1 MADESK
7 KYGNYNYYYGSNTLP
22 AQE

>member
-1 MADESK
+1 MADEIK